1 MRKNYKVIRHVLSG
15 GRVTIDETLRKK
27 AGIDIDGF
35 VMMQVRNGRLEI
47 VPVELLPRIK
57 R

>member
-1 MRKNYKVIRHVLSG
+1 
-15 GRVTIDETLRKK
+15 VTIDETLRKK